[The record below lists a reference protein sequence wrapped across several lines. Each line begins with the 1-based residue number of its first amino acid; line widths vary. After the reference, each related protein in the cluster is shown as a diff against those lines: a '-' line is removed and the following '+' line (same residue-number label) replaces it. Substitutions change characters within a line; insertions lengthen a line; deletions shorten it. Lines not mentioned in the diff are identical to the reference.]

1 MTREELGN
9 ILASLRKGKGYT
21 IRELA
26 DRCELNKATIVN
38 IEQGRFSPKF
48 ESVVSI
54 INKLDATIEIKAKRS
69 AE

>member
-1 MTREELGN
+1 MTREELG
-9 ILASLRKGKGYT
+9 IIIATLRKKQGYT

-54 INKLDATIEIKAKRS
+54 INKLDATIEIKEKT
-69 AE
+69 

>member
-1 MTREELGN
+1 MNNMTREELG
-9 ILASLRKGKGYT
+9 IIIATLRKKQGYT

-54 INKLDATIEIKAKRS
+54 INKLDATIEIKEKT
-69 AE
+69 